1 MRRPGAALLR
11 SSAID
16 TKRRQAAALQKMRL
30 AEEKLRARE
39 QWGQDPCGAEYD
51 REHDLGTR
59 EFFDSVERYRY
70 EEYAPWMPRL
80 MGFEKFRDARLLEIG
95 CGMGSDLLQFARG
108 GARCTGID
116 LTPRS
121 VEITRHRFGLYGAGG
136 NFMISDGERLPFRS
150 ESFDVVYSN
159 GVLHHTP
166 DTAGAICEVHR
177 VLRPGGVA
185 KVMLYHRNSLNYWL
199 EIVLRRGVLGLEFLR
214 GRSAEE
220 IMSRVIEF
228 SDHDARPLVKV
239 YSRKQAR
246 ELFSLFKDVRVDV
259 EQLMR
264 SELRFLSPLVS
275 DKRFEELRKKIGW
288 NVIITATK

>member
-1 MRRPGAALLR
+1 MAGLV
-11 SSAID
+11 
-16 TKRRQAAALQKMRL
+16 
-30 AEEKLRARE
+30 EEKLRARE
-39 QWGQDPCGAEYD
+39 QWGQDPCGAESD
-51 REHDLGTR
+51 REHERGTR
-59 EFFDSVERYRY
+59 EFFDEVERYRY
-70 EEYAPWMPRL
+70 QEYAPWMPRL
-80 MGFEKFRDARLLEIG
+80 MEFDRFRDARLLEIG
-95 CGMGSDLLQFARG
+95 CGMGTDLLQFARG

-121 VEITRHRFGLYGAGG
+121 VEITKRRFKLYGAYGD
-136 NFMISDGERLPFRS
+136 FMISDGEHLPFRS

-166 DTAGAICEVHR
+166 DTAGAIREVHR

-185 KVMLYHRNSLNYWL
+185 KIMLYHRNSLNYWF

-239 YSRKQAR
+239 YSRGQAR
-246 ELFSLFKDVRVDV
+246 ELFGMFKDVRVDV

-264 SELRFLSPLVS
+264 TELRLLSPLITDAV
-275 DKRFEELRKKIGW
+275 FEKLRTTIGW
-288 NVIITATK
+288 NVIVTAIK

>member
-1 MRRPGAALLR
+1 M
-11 SSAID
+11 SS
-16 TKRRQAAALQKMRL
+16 L
-30 AEEKLRARE
+30 AEEKLRTRE

-51 REHDLGTR
+51 REHELGTR
-59 EFFDSVERYRY
+59 EFFDHVEQYRY
-70 EEYAPWMPRL
+70 TQYAPWMPQL
-80 MGFEKFRDARLLEIG
+80 MGFDQFRGARLLEIG
-95 CGMGSDLLQFARG
+95 CGMGTDLLQFARG
-108 GARCTGID
+108 GARCVGID

-121 VEITRHRFGLYGAGG
+121 VEITRHRFRLYGADG
-136 NFMISDGERLPFRS
+136 NCMISDGEWLPFRS
-150 ESFDVVYSN
+150 ESLDVVYSN

-166 DTAGAICEVHR
+166 DTAGAIREVHR
-177 VLRPGGVA
+177 VLRPGGVD
-185 KVMLYHRNSLNYWL
+185 KVMLYHRNSLNYWI

-246 ELFSLFKDVRVDV
+246 ELFSIFKDVRVDV

-264 SELRFLSPLVS
+264 AELRFLSPLIS
-275 DKRFEELRKKIGW
+275 EERLDRLRKKIGW
-288 NVIITATK
+288 NVIITAH